1 VRYEELLK
9 FIERDMRMS
18 HVYQPIM
25 LRVLLTNHG
34 RASRQAIARH
44 LLNSDESQLDY
55 YSEIVRD
62 MVGRVLTKR
71 GVVKRDGVEYVLP
84 GFDQLKEIEVEAL
97 QRACDAKL
105 SEYLERRGEA
115 IWQHRKRSGGFLSG
129 TVKYEVLKRAMFRC
143 ELCGI
148 PATERALEVDH
159 IKPRNKGGTDEIAN
173 LQALCYSCN
182 AMKRDRDDTDFR
194 AVRES
199 LDLRQDGCSFCEV
212 KQRPIVHENSLCFAI
227 EDRFP
232 VTDGH
237 LLIIPKRHEQDYFRL
252 GLAELRATTVLLTD
266 CRERLVTQD
275 RSIVGFNVGVNS
287 GTAAG
292 QTVMHCHIHLI
303 PRRNGDCENPRGG
316 VRGVISGKADY
327 GVSG

>member
-1 VRYEELLK
+1 LK
-9 FIERDMRMS
+9 
-18 HVYQPIM
+18 
-25 LRVLLTNHG
+25 
-34 RASRQAIARH
+34 
-44 LLNSDESQLDY
+44 DE
-55 YSEIVRD
+55 
-62 MVGRVLTKR
+62 
-71 GVVKRDGVEYVLP
+71 
-84 GFDQLKEIEVEAL
+84 EVEAL

-105 SEYLERRGEA
+105 SQYLERRGEA
-115 IWQHRKRSGGFLSG
+115 IWQHRKRSGGYISG
-129 TVKYEVLKRAMFRC
+129 TVKYDVLKRAMFRC

-159 IKPRNKGGTDEIAN
+159 IKPRNKGGMDELAN

-212 KQRPIVHENSLCFAI
+212 KQRPIVRENSLCFAI

-252 GLAELRATTVLLTD
+252 GSAELRATTVLLTD
-266 CRERLVTQD
+266 CRERLVAQD

-327 GVSG
+327 GVAG